1 MNTECV
7 PVPNPLQNK
16 TIASFDVGIKHLAYC
31 VFRTTTPITIL
42 DWNIVDLTKQQES
55 PRRLCECNKSIK
67 TRERCNKKGA
77 FIKNGVVHC
86 SVHAKKHEDFAFN
99 EKRFSVPSLKKM
111 KLPELVVAC
120 NTYGVSIADATD
132 ANTPNTKTAKRPVLL
147 ERFMSFIKDRS
158 FEAIRQDNPH
168 SADMNMISVGRNMK
182 KRLNDIQ
189 SMLGVDVVLIENQ
202 ISPIAKR
209 MKDVQVLLTQYFIM
223 KSDET
228 VIIYVS
234 SSNKLKLFSQFV
246 PENSVVADTSVEPQS
261 SSSSSSSSSL
271 ENKNTKEKVD
281 PAERTKNQIYN
292 MHKKDAVIHT
302 KNIICKNGSLAKWT
316 NQLESSKKKDD
327 YADCF
332 LQGLWYL
339 HNTGVVKIHSYIIS

>member
-1 MNTECV
+1 MNTEYV
-7 PVPNPLQNK
+7 PVPVSLQNK

-31 VFRTTTPITIL
+31 VFKTTTPITIL
-42 DWNIVDLTKQQES
+42 DWNIVDLTKQQDILL
-55 PRRLCECNKSIK
+55 RRCECNKSIK
-67 TRERCNKKGA
+67 TREPCNKKGV
-77 FIKNGVVHC
+77 FIKNGGCYC
-86 SVHAKKHEDFAFN
+86 SVHAKKHEDFMFN

-111 KLPELVVAC
+111 KLTDLLVAC
-120 NTYGVSIADATD
+120 NTYGVSIAEDAD
-132 ANTPNTKTAKRPVLL
+132 PLNTKTAKRPVLL
-147 ERFMSFIKDRS
+147 ERFMSFIKERS
-158 FEAIRQDNPH
+158 FDAIRQDNTH

-182 KRLNDIQ
+182 KRLNEIQ

-228 VIIYVS
+228 VILYMS

-246 PENSVVADTSVEPQS
+246 TENSVSVDTSV
-261 SSSSSSSSSL
+261 
-271 ENKNTKEKVD
+271 
-281 PAERTKNQIYN
+281 ERTKNQIYN

-302 KNIICKNGSLAKWT
+302 KNIICKNDSLAKWT

-339 HNTGVVKIHSYIIS
+339 HNTGVIKINNYIIS